1 MLATVLAGTSLG
13 WLGEGSS
20 VAAAPAELIS
30 VDPKAGGPLST
41 NDFEPSMSGDGN
53 IVLFNSDAFTSA
65 GGLVQNVYVR
75 NRPTGT
81 TTPVPLPA
89 QVTSPN
95 FGVLS
100 RDGCHVAFWGFLN
113 TFVVPGRWIVYVW
126 DRCAN
131 TAPVAISAVPL
142 AFGAIQTGPL
152 AISADGRYV
161 AYIANAASGLA
172 PRIARIDTNAPVSE
186 SVLAGLFASANSI
199 DISDDGKYVAVGGH
213 QGTSDLVR
221 GWTPP
226 CATFCPTDLVSVGT
240 TPGQPAAGYSAYP
253 SVSADGR
260 YVAFAS
266 DAADVVAGLPAPVSL
281 QVYVRDRVAGVTKLV
296 TDTPSQPM
304 PAALGVST
312 PDISPDGNQIALTQ
326 TDNFETSEVWVAR
339 STSGYFDTAVFDLVS
354 SGVSGAPVGAGA
366 TGPAMSS
373 NGRYVAF
380 SSGAN
385 DELSGG
391 TVPLGSAE
399 IWLRT
404 RPIALDITPSIDFG
418 TVDVGGQS
426 APKNAVI
433 TNTSGVAINI
443 SAVTP
448 PAAPFSVTANTC
460 GGVLQ
465 PGATCSVTI
474 VFSPTAGGS
483 ASSSV
488 NVAGDGLSISASLA
502 GIGRIPA
509 PTPGSLTIKPTSVN
523 YGTVT
528 VGSSVAPKKFVV
540 SNPGQTA
547 VTITAVGLTGA
558 GFDQFSIV
566 PGGCPGSL
574 AGGTSCTLQVGAT
587 ATREGAMTAILG
599 VTGAGGESA
608 SATLRIK
615 GAPAAIVPFTPTLKM
630 NPGVI
635 APGQITAAIGSD
647 FPPNID
653 VELAFEGE
661 APFATVHTDAAGA
674 FRYDYLVLRNGVR
687 IGGRQ
692 VIAVDQPQF
701 SGVRAPLLLGL
712 GTFRPS
718 GFNSPRF
725 SSGVRTLVTRG
736 G

>member
-1 MLATVLAGTSLG
+1 MLATLLAGTSLG
-13 WLGEGSS
+13 WLGAGSS

-41 NDFEPSMSGDGN
+41 SDYQPSVSGDGN
-53 IVLFNSDAFTSA
+53 IVVFNSNAFVVGA
-65 GGLVQNVYVR
+65 GVVQNVYVR
-75 NRPTGT
+75 NRPAGT
-81 TTPVPLPA
+81 TTAVPLPA
-89 QVTSPN
+89 GVTAPTG
-95 FGVLS
+95 GVVS
-100 RDGCHVAFWGFLN
+100 RDGCHVALWGFVGSLLSAPHWN
-113 TFVVPGRWIVYVW
+113 VYVW

-131 TAPVAISAVPL
+131 TAPVARSISL
-142 AFGAIQTGPL
+142 FGIQVGPL

-161 AYIANAASGLA
+161 AYIAGSPSGTP

-186 SVLAGLFASANSI
+186 SVLAGFFVTANSI

-226 CATFCPTDLVSVGT
+226 CATTCTTDLVSVGT

-339 STSGYFDTAVFDLVS
+339 SASGYFDTAVFDLVS
-354 SGVSGAPVGAGA
+354 SGVTGAPVGGAGA

-465 PGATCSVTI
+465 PGATCSVTM
-474 VFSPTAGGS
+474 VFSPTAAGS

-509 PTPGSLTIKPTSVN
+509 PTPGSLTIKPTSAN

-547 VTITAVGLTGA
+547 VTIVAVGLTGA

-574 AGGTSCTLQVGAT
+574 AGGTSCTVQVGAT
-587 ATREGAMTAILG
+587 ATREGTMTAILG

-608 SATLRIK
+608 KATLRIK
-615 GAPAAIVPFTPTLKM
+615 GAPAAIVPYTPTLKM
-630 NPGVI
+630 NPGVVS
-635 APGQITAAIGSD
+635 PGQVTAAVGSD

-674 FRYDYLVLRNGVR
+674 FRFDYLVLRNGVR

-718 GFNSPRF
+718 GFSSPRF
-725 SSGVRTLVTRG
+725 GSGVRTLVTRG